1 MAERAGR
8 FGAALLLSLYV
19 ASACTLRKDP
29 PPGASGVDIYA
40 LQNCANCH
48 GQLGRGNAL
57 GPPLSSLARHW
68 TRELL
73 VEYLADPRPFVERDE
88 RLTALDAE
96 YSGQMSRYDNLSVE
110 QRRVLAEW
118 LLEL

>member
-8 FGAALLLSLYV
+8 LAAALLLSLHV
-19 ASACTLRKDP
+19 ASACSLREDP
-29 PPGASGVDIYA
+29 PPGASGADIYA

-48 GQLGRGNAL
+48 GQLGRGSSL
-57 GPPLSSLARHW
+57 GPPLASLGRHW
-68 TRELL
+68 TSELL
-73 VEYLADPRPFVERDE
+73 VEYLADPRLFVERDE
-88 RLTALDAE
+88 RLAALSAE